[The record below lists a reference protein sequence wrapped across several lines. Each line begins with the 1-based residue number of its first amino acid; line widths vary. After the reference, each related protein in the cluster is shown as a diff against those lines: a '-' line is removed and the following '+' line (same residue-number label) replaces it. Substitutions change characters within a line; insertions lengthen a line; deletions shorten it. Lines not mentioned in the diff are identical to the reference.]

1 MVVFGRGEILE
12 GCNDAAACKCSLSHH
27 NKNDLPQQHK
37 FSLCPKWHWKTSK
50 RSSQNRRRPRE
61 GENDAETTGSRR
73 SIDTTSI
80 TTIIEVRDTMI
91 LSMMM
96 TATGRKD
103 LDIQEMKTHP
113 RAGIGIDI
121 AGGVEVRGIGTKR
134 RNQHHHDRILVH

>member
-1 MVVFGRGEILE
+1 MTQQHVNV
-12 GCNDAAACKCSLSHH
+12 LSHTTTRTASH
-27 NKNDLPQQHK
+27 SNK
-37 FSLCPKWHWKTSK
+37 FTLCPKWHWKTSR

-73 SIDTTSI
+73 RIDTTSI

-91 LSMMM
+91 LSMTM

-113 RAGIGIDI
+113 RAGTGIDI
-121 AGGVEVRGIGTKR
+121 AGGVEVGGIGTTR